1 MIELGGGG
9 GGGIQVT
16 LTRLMGLVIGR
27 SYLENRRHTIG
38 SIMVGQRL
46 RRWPSIEP
54 VLGQHQVYS
63 DYTLHDDEVA
73 MATPCEAILY
83 RGDRAS
89 QNGRTTGLIQA
100 VS

>member
-1 MIELGGGG
+1 MIELRG

-27 SYLENRRHTIG
+27 TYLENKRYNIG
-38 SIMVGQRL
+38 LMQGQRQG
-46 RRWPSIEP
+46 RWPSIKP
-54 VLGQHQVYS
+54 MLSQHQVYS
-63 DYTLHDDEVA
+63 DYTLHDDEVV
-73 MATPCEAILY
+73 MATPCDAILY

-100 VS
+100 VP